1 MRDPVVTLNSNGGDR
16 ELPEPVVSEEED
28 TAEMVSE
35 SDNNINDCSSSGDIT
50 DDDSI
55 ISNTEQTVPMG
66 QDLPTTVKP
75 TESEPSNKEL
85 VIGTWNILSGRNTR
99 LETALRALS
108 KVGVDICFLTETKL
122 TDGIYTRFS
131 SGYRVLATNAVS
143 HHQGGIALVYRESPY
158 FQVESSQR
166 HGPNVMSAVIV
177 SGNSRYGVVGAYIP
191 PADST
196 TTAHIAS
203 ALARFPSRKV
213 ILVGDLN
220 LNLDSLETDR
230 DVEIADCLATSGL
243 IDMHRHF
250 KLEGKN
256 RMPDTWHQER
266 EGEPV
271 RSRPDYFLCSD

>member
-16 ELPEPVVSEEED
+16 ELPEPGVSEGED
-28 TAEMVSE
+28 TAELVSE
-35 SDNNINDCSSSGDIT
+35 SDNNINNDSSSDIT
-50 DDDSI
+50 ADDDSI
-55 ISNTEQTVPMG
+55 IMTTEQTVPPEG

-75 TESEPSNKEL
+75 TESEPTNKEL
-85 VIGTWNILSGRNTR
+85 VIGTWNILSGRNTH
-99 LETALRALS
+99 LETTLRALS

-196 TTAHIAS
+196 TLAHIAS

-220 LNLDSLETDR
+220 LNLDSTETDR
-230 DVEIADCLATSGL
+230 D
-243 IDMHRHF
+243 M
-250 KLEGKN
+250 
-256 RMPDTWHQER
+256 
-266 EGEPV
+266 
-271 RSRPDYFLCSD
+271 